1 MTTGI
6 YHRLAEHLDNLPA
19 GYPTTESGVEIR
31 ILRRLFTPE
40 EAEVAT
46 GMSIFP
52 RSVLAIARAMERDE
66 GELAPLLE
74 SMSRKGLIFRMAR
87 RGKNH
92 YMAAQFIIGIW
103 EYHVNDLDE
112 DLIRDVN
119 EYLPYITCEA
129 WANQETRQ
137 LRIIPVSQQIAVESA
152 ITSYEL
158 AEEIIREQSKI
169 VVSPCICRKEH
180 HMVGHG
186 CDKPVEV
193 CLSFGAGATYYD
205 ENGLGRVIDQ
215 VEAIQILNIGREAG
229 LVLQPGNAQKPAH
242 MCMCCGCCCQVLK
255 NLKTLDRPGAAVHT
269 NYYAEVTTEDCL
281 ACGDCL
287 TRCQM
292 DAITMEDTARVN
304 PDRCIGCGLCVSVCP
319 TGALTYRRKEKADL
333 YTPPE
338 TAFDTYVKMARE
350 RGRL

>member
-1 MTTGI
+1 MDVFR
-6 YHRLAEHLDNLPA
+6 RLAEHLDNLPA
-19 GYPTTESGVEIR
+19 GYPSTESGVEIR
-31 ILRRLFTPE
+31 ILERLFSPE

-46 GMSIFP
+46 GMSMFP
-52 RSVLAIARAMERDE
+52 RSVNAIASSTGRDE
-66 GELAPLLE
+66 RELTPLLE
-74 SMSRKGLIFRMAR
+74 SMSQKGLIFRMTR

-119 EYLPYITCEA
+119 EYLPHITYEA
-129 WANQETRQ
+129 WANQETKQ
-137 LRIIPVSQQIAVESA
+137 LRVIPVSQQITVETAVM
-152 ITSYEL
+152 SYEL
-158 AEEIIREQSKI
+158 AEEIIREQSRI
-169 VVSPCICRKEH
+169 VVSSCICRKEH
-180 HMVGHG
+180 HMVGQG

-193 CLSFGAGATYYD
+193 CLSFGAGATYYE

-215 VEAIQILNIGREAG
+215 EEALKVLHVGRQAG

-255 NLKTLDRPGAAVHT
+255 NLKRLDRPSAVVHT
-269 NYYAEVTTEDCL
+269 NYYAEVNTEDCL

-287 TRCQM
+287 ARCYM
-292 DAITMEDTARVN
+292 EAITLNGKARVN
-304 PDRCIGCGLCVSVCP
+304 QDRCIGCGLCVGACP
-319 TGALTYRRKEKADL
+319 SGAMAYRRKEKTEE
-333 YTPPE
+333 YIPPE
-338 TAFDTYVKMARE
+338 TTFDTYVKMARE